1 MDLSLQIHG
10 ALFGGPSCSSS
21 YWASSSTSLSLP
33 FIFHRR
39 LNSRSRSRSRSRGTR
54 LRRSGFSAMPCS
66 SSETSRVGCGGG
78 GGGGAGESDN
88 ACVADFKLNESTFL
102 ASLMPKKEIGA
113 DRFIEAHPEYDG
125 RGVVIAIFGTSFSP
139 SLFTYSSLQL
149 LNRLLRLWSLID

>member
-1 MDLSLQIHG
+1 
-10 ALFGGPSCSSS
+10 
-21 YWASSSTSLSLP
+21 
-33 FIFHRR
+33 
-39 LNSRSRSRSRSRGTR
+39 
-54 LRRSGFSAMPCS
+54 MPCS